1 MHIFP
6 KIVLLVETS
15 REFGRSILDGIAKY
29 SRING
34 PWSFFRYPPYYL
46 QSGDWKRVL
55 SWLRRLVAD
64 GILMRENEH
73 VREVVELG
81 LPMIVLD
88 VNEEIPG
95 ISNIVTNETAIGGMA
110 ADHLIEL
117 GFRRFGF
124 CGFDDV
130 LWSRKRCKSF
140 CRTVRSSRYDCHIFQ
155 QPKYRTHRS
164 GEKEQ
169 HPISRWL
176 ESLPKPVGLMACN
189 HDCAQHVLEACKL
202 TGLKVPEQIAIIGA
216 DNDKLVCGLA
226 DPPLSSIA
234 LNTQKAGYEAA
245 KSMAKMI
252 VHKKIRFSRIL
263 VHPTHVVERR
273 STDVLAVSDDLV
285 ASAINYINQHA
296 NRVVSVEDVAAAVG
310 LSRRMLH
317 NRFKQAIGR
326 SIHDEIKRVR
336 IQQAIRMLVET
347 NMTVTE
353 IALAMGYSGPEK
365 LSRYFQRETGATPLA
380 YRKKIKN

>member
-1 MHIFP
+1 VHVFP

-15 REFGRSILDGIAKY
+15 REFGRGILDGIAKY

-46 QSGDWKRVL
+46 QPDDWKRVL
-55 SWLRRLVAD
+55 SWLRGLRAD
-64 GILMRENEH
+64 GVVMRANQH
-73 VREVVELG
+73 VRDVVKLE

-95 ISNIVTNETAIGGMA
+95 IANIVTNETAIGRMA
-110 ADHLIEL
+110 ANHLIEL
-117 GFRRFGF
+117 GFKRFGF
-124 CGFDDV
+124 CGFEDV

-140 CRTVRSSRYDCHIFQ
+140 CRTVRSSGYDCHMFQ
-155 QPKYRTHRS
+155 QPKPRTPRS

-169 HPISRWL
+169 RSIRRWL

-189 HDCAQHVLEACKL
+189 DDCAQHVLETCKL
-202 TGLKVPEQIAIIGA
+202 SELKVPEQIAITGA
-216 DNDKLVCGLA
+216 DNDRLVCELA

-245 KSMAKMI
+245 RLMAKMLAN
-252 VHKKIRFSRIL
+252 KKIIASRIT
-263 VHPTHVVERR
+263 VHPTHVVKRR
-273 STDVLAVSDDLV
+273 STDVFAVNDNVV

-326 SIHDEIKRVR
+326 SIHDEITRVR
-336 IQQAIRMLVET
+336 IQQVIRMLVET

-365 LSRYFQRETGATPLA
+365 LIRYFQRETGATPLA
-380 YRKKIKN
+380 YRKNIKN

>member
-1 MHIFP
+1 
-6 KIVLLVETS
+6 
-15 REFGRSILDGIAKY
+15 
-29 SRING
+29 
-34 PWSFFRYPPYYL
+34 
-46 QSGDWKRVL
+46 
-55 SWLRRLVAD
+55 
-64 GILMRENEH
+64 
-73 VREVVELG
+73 
-81 LPMIVLD
+81 
-88 VNEEIPG
+88 
-95 ISNIVTNETAIGGMA
+95 
-110 ADHLIEL
+110 
-117 GFRRFGF
+117 
-124 CGFDDV
+124 
-130 LWSRKRCKSF
+130 
-140 CRTVRSSRYDCHIFQ
+140 
-155 QPKYRTHRS
+155 
-164 GEKEQ
+164 
-169 HPISRWL
+169 
-176 ESLPKPVGLMACN
+176 
-189 HDCAQHVLEACKL
+189 
-202 TGLKVPEQIAIIGA
+202 
-216 DNDKLVCGLA
+216 
-226 DPPLSSIA
+226 
-234 LNTQKAGYEAA
+234 
-245 KSMAKMI
+245 MAKMI